1 MQAPMNEYY
10 TDEEYQYALK
20 QMYRMMEKSY
30 TGSMPI
36 GKGR

>member
-20 QMYRMMEKSY
+20 QMYRMNKCIE
-30 TGSMPI
+30 
-36 GKGR
+36 